1 MSSDQHF
8 ALILIAVFGV
18 ILPGIL
24 AIGIPLGKAWARK
37 LEAGTSPTADAAV
50 LEELQQLRERVGE
63 LEERL
68 DFTERVIAQ
77 HREPERLP
85 GGGS

>member
-1 MSSDQHF
+1 MNSDQHF

-24 AIGIPLGKAWARK
+24 AIGIPLGKAWARR
-37 LEAGTSPTADAAV
+37 LEGGSAPSLDPAMLD
-50 LEELQQLRERVGE
+50 ELQRLRERVGE

-77 HREPERLP
+77 RCEPDRLA
-85 GGGS
+85 GGGA